1 MQKSKPVL
9 RGGISHGQYDTKEA
23 WHATKSPLMLTS
35 VLVLAYMIFSGFFRC
50 VLSMSLHPSILPAQ
64 RMLVAWQVSW
74 ARWRSSTFGCENEPE
89 RLNKV
94 RCPFARP
101 CAPPTTTI

>member
-9 RGGISHGQYDTKEA
+9 RGGISHGPYGTKEPCY
-23 WHATKSPLMLTS
+23 ATKHPLMLTS
-35 VLVLAYMIFSGFFRC
+35 VLVLAYMIFSGFFWC
-50 VLSMSLHPSILPAQ
+50 VLSMNLHPSILPAQ

-74 ARWRSSTFGCENEPE
+74 ARWRSSTFDCENEPE

-101 CAPPTTTI
+101 SAPPTTTL